1 MKPLKTVQPME
12 NKKMK
17 YPIVEIFTSIN
28 GEGKKAGELATFI
41 RVRECNLHCS
51 YCDTRYACE
60 KDSPC
65 TFMEID
71 EILSKVEAKNV
82 TLTGGEPLLCEGIGK
97 LIEALKD
104 YQVEIETNGS
114 IDILPFTKLNHRPSF
129 TLDYK
134 CPSSKMEAF
143 MNLDNYKYL
152 SSEDTVKF
160 VVGSLEDLEKMKEI
174 TKKYDLISRCH
185 VYLSPVFGQIEP
197 ATMVDF
203 MKENQ
208 MDGVRLQ
215 LQLHKFIWNPDKRG
229 V

>member
-1 MKPLKTVQPME
+1 
-12 NKKMK
+12 MK

-28 GEGKKAGELATFI
+28 GEGLKAGELATFI
-41 RVRECNLHCS
+41 RLRECNLHCS

-65 TFMEID
+65 TWMELE
-71 EILSKVEAKNV
+71 EIISKIEAKNV
-82 TLTGGEPLLCEGIGK
+82 TLTGGEPLLGEGIK
-97 LIEALKD
+97 ELIEALKD
-104 YQVEIETNGS
+104 HHVEIETNGS
-114 IDILPFTKLNHRPSF
+114 IDIKPFINLKNRPSF

-152 SSEDTVKF
+152 SKEDTVKF
-160 VVGSLEDLEKMKEI
+160 VVGSLEDLEKMKKI
-174 TKKYDLISRCH
+174 TNEYKLISRCH
-185 VYLSPVFGQIEP
+185 VYISPVFGQIEP
-197 ATMVDF
+197 AQMVDF
-203 MKENQ
+203 MKENH

-215 LQLHKFIWNPDKRG
+215 LQLHKYIWDPNKRG